1 MVIESPRSGRGPG
14 PAGPSAVLELLS
26 ALLDYCS
33 AREIEIFMV
42 GDGVLG
48 AVRDQALHPGT
59 ARLELALLR
68 ADYKRLLSA
77 LAAQP
82 LPGTVMQVWRDA
94 RGYRR
99 PFARLRNKAPA
110 GAEGK
115 QPAPCLALLPFDP
128 LPRSAPLRV
137 VQRALVGLVERS
149 GRPRRLGGLREAL
162 VRLPGAPKGGRV
174 GCLARQQRRAP
185 SLTVDD
191 LLPTRLERL
200 GPLLVPI
207 PGNCEVYL
215 DQRYPGWR

>member
-1 MVIESPRSGRGPG
+1 MVIESARSGRGPG
-14 PAGPSAVLELLS
+14 LAGPSAMLELLS

-42 GDGVLG
+42 GDGALG

-68 ADYKRLLSA
+68 ADYTRLLSA

-99 PFARLRNKAPA
+99 PFARLRSRAEAVA
-110 GAEGK
+110 GAGVLT
-115 QPAPCLALLPFDP
+115 PCLALLPFDP
-128 LPRSAPLRV
+128 LPRSAPLRM
-137 VQRALVGLVERS
+137 VQRALVGLVEWS
-149 GRPRRLGGLREAL
+149 GRPRRL